1 MSCYFRHLKETF
13 DEASIEV
20 TSGNRKQIDQAIH
33 QIAEVTYKECP
44 QAWKKLKQQIMGD
57 EQKRQEFIQKL
68 KAAIG

>member
-33 QIAEVTYKECP
+33 QVVGITYKECP
-44 QAWKKLKQQIMGD
+44 QAWKTLKQQILPD
-57 EQKRQEFIQKL
+57 EQKRHDLIKKL
-68 KAAIG
+68 KGAIG